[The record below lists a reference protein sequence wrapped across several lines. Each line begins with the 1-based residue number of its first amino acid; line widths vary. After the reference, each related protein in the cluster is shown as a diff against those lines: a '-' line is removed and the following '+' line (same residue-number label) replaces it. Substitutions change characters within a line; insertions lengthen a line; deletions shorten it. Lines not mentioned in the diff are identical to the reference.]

1 MNIAIITFC
10 VVWLTYHY
18 FVWVPYQRFK
28 DRIRHRINIY
38 VKVSDV
44 LDRNVIPKVRDNE
57 RDQDQDAILQLTRA
71 SSRQFL
77 NSLRLYEYYEKLPVI
92 CPFRITKT
100 FLHLRKLA
108 KK

>member
-18 FVWVPYQRFK
+18 FVWVPYQRYK
-28 DRIRHRINIY
+28 DRVRHRINTYI
-38 VKVSDV
+38 KVSDV
-44 LDRNVIPKVRDNE
+44 IDRNIIPKVNDK
-57 RDQDQDAILQLTRA
+57 DQDAILQLTRA
-71 SSRQFL
+71 SSKSFL
-77 NSLRLYEYYEKLPVI
+77 CSLQLYEYYERLPVI